1 MASVKVFPRLDKANA
16 QRKVPIYLRVTKN
29 RKSKYIALDAY
40 IFSKD
45 WNKETCKVKSTASNA
60 SHINAYI
67 SSKVA
72 ETERIAVELE
82 TRSKAISAYDIK
94 SKILGKSPA
103 DFFDFTK
110 KQEKRLFEELSV
122 GAYRRYKAVVK
133 KLKLCCKKEVLY
145 FDEIDVKFVKD
156 FHGYMMLERK
166 NHVNTIHS
174 NLKVLRKNH
183 HRCDCGGVDPQ

>member
-45 WNKETCKVKSTASNA
+45 WNKETCKVKSTASKA

-133 KLKLCCKKEVLY
+133 KLKPFCKKEALY

-174 NLKVLRKNH
+174 NLKVLRENH